1 MYLCASASP
10 SGLCVCAC
18 VACVCVY
25 ARMCVCARARLGG
38 GGGGV
43 KLQSLVYDILPSRRK
58 VPESDARSVCGLGGG
73 GGGEFIATEAAEYHT
88 ATHTRFAD
96 GAVLAGVSQC
106 LSRQVKLPTRR
117 FHATEL

>member
-1 MYLCASASP
+1 M
-10 SGLCVCAC
+10 CVC
-18 VACVCVY
+18 VCVCVY
-25 ARMCVCARARLGG
+25 VCDIGLSVCICVLVQALPGCVCV
-38 GGGGV
+38 GGGV
-43 KLQSLVYDILPSRRK
+43 KLQALVYDILPSRRK
-58 VPESDARSVCGLGGG
+58 VPESDARSVCVGGG
-73 GGGEFIATEAAEYHT
+73 IHRKAAEYHT